1 MISIRDLPIRQK
13 VTVIL
18 LLASGV
24 ALLFTVAAV
33 AIYEGTSF
41 RPEMEREAELRASSL
56 SDSLHAPLNF
66 GYVDDVERVLE
77 ELRDE
82 EAILSACVYASDGS
96 YFASYPAAGAAAGCP
111 ETLETLGQRFSG
123 GVMDSAHR
131 IVFEGELAG
140 FLLLRYDLPPF
151 LARMPQYLLMGGTV
165 VLALLAVSV
174 LLLIALERMISGPIL
189 ELAAAARTVRE
200 REDFRVRLPERTGDE
215 IGTLTDAFHRM
226 LTALEHREAAL
237 RQANEEQQ
245 HLQEQL
251 VQAQKMESI
260 GRLAG
265 GIAHDFNNLLTVIV
279 GSTDLARAQLPEE
292 DQLQPLLENVRQA
305 TTQAS
310 NLTNQLLAFARRQ
323 IIEPRIVD
331 LNHLVAD
338 AEKMLR
344 TLIGDDVEL
353 VAIPQPELWSVRA
366 DPHQMM
372 QVLVNLAVNARDAMP
387 RGGTLTLQTRNAVL
401 SEGEL
406 RDQAELTPGEYVEL
420 EVRDTGVGLSEEAK
434 AHLFEPFFT
443 TKERGK
449 GTGLGLA
456 MCYGIVKQSG
466 GHLTVSSRPGEGAS
480 FRIYLRR
487 AGAAGSEEPAEPP
500 NREALPVGEET
511 VLVVEDN
518 ALVRTTAVELLR
530 VRGYTVFEAANG
542 PDALRL
548 MADRER
554 RIDLLVTDVVMP
566 EMSGK
571 ELAVEL
577 QRRQP
582 GLAVLYVSGYTA
594 DEIVHHGVLED
605 GIFFLQKPYTS
616 ETLVRKVHELLH
628 VARAEGVREADELG
642 ERAAG

>member
-13 VTVIL
+13 VSVIL

-24 ALLFTVAAV
+24 ALLFTVTAV

-41 RPEMEREAELRASSL
+41 RPEMQREAKRRATSL
-56 SDSLHAPLNF
+56 SEVLHAPLNF
-66 GYVDDVERVLE
+66 GYRETVENTLNG
-77 ELRDE
+77 LRDE
-82 EAILSACVYASDGS
+82 EAILSACVYRDDGS
-96 YFASYPAAGAAAGCP
+96 FFDSYHAEGAAGCP
-111 ETLETLGQRFSG
+111 ETLSSAGQRFYG
-123 GVMDSAHR
+123 GVLESAHR

-140 FLLLRYDLPPF
+140 YLLLRYDLPPF
-151 LARMPQYLLMGGTV
+151 LARMPQYLLMGATV
-165 VLALLAVSV
+165 ALALLAVSV
-174 LLLIALERMISGPIL
+174 LLLIALERMISRPIL
-189 ELAAAARTVRE
+189 ELAVAARTVRE
-200 REDFRVRLPERTGDE
+200 REDFRVRLPARTGDE

-226 LTALEHREAAL
+226 LTALEQREAAL
-237 RQANEEQQ
+237 RRANEEQR

-251 VQAQKMESI
+251 IQAQKMESI

-353 VAIPQPELWSVRA
+353 VAIPQPELWPVRA

-387 RGGTLTLQTRNAVL
+387 RGGTLTLQTRNVTL

-406 RDQAELTPGEYVEL
+406 RDQSELDPGEYVEI
-420 EVRDTGVGLSEEAK
+420 EVRDTGVGLSEKAK
-434 AHLFEPFFT
+434 VHLFEPFFT
-443 TKERGK
+443 TKKRGK

-466 GHLTVSSRPGEGAS
+466 GHLSVSSRPGEGAS
-480 FRIYLRR
+480 FRIHLRR
-487 AGAAGSEEPAEPP
+487 VGAEGTEEAVEPP
-500 NREALPVGEET
+500 SREALPVGEET

-548 MADRER
+548 MEER
-554 RIDLLVTDVVMP
+554 DWRIDLLVTDVVMP

-582 GLAVLYVSGYTA
+582 GLSVLYVSGYTA

-605 GIFFLQKPYTS
+605 GISFLQKPYTS
-616 ETLVRKVHELLH
+616 ETLVRKVHEVLH
-628 VARAEGVREADELG
+628 AARAEGGRAAGGPE